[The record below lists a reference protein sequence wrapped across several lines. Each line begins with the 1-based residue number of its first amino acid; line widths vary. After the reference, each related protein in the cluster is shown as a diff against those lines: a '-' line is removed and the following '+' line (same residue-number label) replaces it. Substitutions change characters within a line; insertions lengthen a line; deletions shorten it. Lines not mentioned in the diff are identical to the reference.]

1 MELIEP
7 PPLPVRD
14 ASVGFTGV
22 NATFRH
28 LVVRGALLEL
38 VTFGFYR
45 FWLNTDIRRYLWSN
59 TEIDDFR

>member
-1 MELIEP
+1 MDLIEP

-38 VTFGFYR
+38 ITFGFYR
-45 FWLNTDIRRYLWSN
+45 FWLNTDIRR
-59 TEIDDFR
+59 